1 MLADF
6 RSAPTPTLQRLALS
20 LLAIAVSL
28 PGQEGPAPAAP
39 ADPEPTSRAEAIEQA
54 RSEKA
59 KNLTKPVAGKIEKV
73 MHRVEDTNYLE
84 RLTAGLGGLSG
95 RFGGL
100 ATGQGFA
107 LGPGYVFRAADGDL
121 KVSTFAIGSAKKAYQ
136 FEVLADLP
144 NIAGG
149 KFPVHL
155 AAVHSNYP
163 EMDYYGPGPDSR
175 LEGES
180 AYRLE
185 RTSFDADAAFKPAD
199 FVRLGLTGGYL
210 QFNVGPGP
218 PGDDSTDQVY
228 GPEVT
233 PGILRQTDFWRAGGF
248 VEVDYR
254 DIVGG
259 PRSGGFYSARFLYY
273 DDQRIDLHTF
283 RRLDLEVQQYIPF
296 FNDKRVFALRGRTA
310 MTWSIDG
317 QSVPFYMQPYLG
329 GSEDLRGFRTYRFYD
344 DNHVILN
351 AEYRWESF
359 PGLDMALFFDAGKVT
374 PRRTQINFHGLE
386 TSYGIGFRF
395 NGRNKVFLR
404 LDFGFSREGYQI
416 WFIDSRII

>member
-1 MLADF
+1 MLVDS
-6 RSAPTPTLQRLALS
+6 RSALARGLQQLALP
-20 LLAIAVSL
+20 LLAIAVTLSA
-28 PGQEGPAPAAP
+28 EETS

-54 RSEKA
+54 RREKA
-59 KNLTKPVAGKIEKV
+59 KNLTKPVSGKIEKA
-73 MHRVEDTNYLE
+73 MHKVEDTNYLE
-84 RLTAGLGGLSG
+84 RLAAGLGGWRG

-107 LGPGYVFRAADGDL
+107 LGPGYTFDVRGGDL
-121 KVSTFAIGSAKKAYQ
+121 RVSTFAVASAKKAYQ
-136 FEVLADLP
+136 FELLADLP

-149 KFPVHL
+149 KFPIHL
-155 AAVHSNYP
+155 SAIHSNFP
-163 EMDYYGPGPDSR
+163 EMDYYGPGPDSQV
-175 LEGES
+175 EGES

-185 RTSFDADAAFKPAD
+185 RTSFDADAAFKPVD
-199 FVRLGLTGGYL
+199 FLRLGFTGGYL

-218 PGDDSTDQVY
+218 PGDPSADQVY
-228 GPEVT
+228 SPGIT
-233 PGILRQTDFWRAGGF
+233 PGVRRQTDFLRAGGF

-374 PRRTQINFHGLE
+374 PRRTQINLHDLE
-386 TSYGIGFRF
+386 VSYGIGFRF
-395 NGRNKVFLR
+395 NARNKVFLR

-416 WFIDSRII
+416 WFKFGNPFY

>member
-1 MLADF
+1 
-6 RSAPTPTLQRLALS
+6 
-20 LLAIAVSL
+20 
-28 PGQEGPAPAAP
+28 
-39 ADPEPTSRAEAIEQA
+39 
-54 RSEKA
+54 
-59 KNLTKPVAGKIEKV
+59 
-73 MHRVEDTNYLE
+73 
-84 RLTAGLGGLSG
+84 
-95 RFGGL
+95 
-100 ATGQGFA
+100 
-107 LGPGYVFRAADGDL
+107 
-121 KVSTFAIGSAKKAYQ
+121 
-136 FEVLADLP
+136 
-144 NIAGG
+144 
-149 KFPVHL
+149 
-155 AAVHSNYP
+155 
-163 EMDYYGPGPDSR
+163 MDYYGPGPDSQ

-199 FVRLGLTGGYL
+199 FLRLGFTGGYL
-210 QFNVGPGP
+210 QFNVGQGP

-228 GPEVT
+228 GPELT

-296 FNDKRVFALRGRTA
+296 FNDKRVFAFRARTA

-374 PRRTQINFHGLE
+374 PRRTQINLHDLE
-386 TSYGIGFRF
+386 VSYGIGFRF
-395 NGRNKVFLR
+395 NARNKVFLR

-416 WFIDSRII
+416 WFKFGNPF